1 MAITSDLDIVNAA
14 CALLS
19 VEPLQAMDE
28 ELPGGQAAQLLYAPI
43 IDLCL
48 GLAPWSFA
56 RRTRQCGL
64 LAGVTSS
71 LGFAHVHQLPADR
84 VGPPERLLADP
95 ARPAAAVW
103 AFDYDEEGRV
113 HSDSKI
119 LYAQYTARV
128 LPAMWHPVFRTAAI
142 HAVAA
147 GFCELLTG
155 NSTMAAELQARTFG
169 TPSEAY
175 RGGLMRAALS
185 ADARATPARNLPAG
199 SNPLLVAWATDGTRL
214 D

>member
-19 VEPLQAMDE
+19 VDPLQALTD
-28 ELPGGQAAQLLYAPI
+28 ELPGGQAAQTLYEPI

-48 GLAPWSFA
+48 GLTPWSFA
-56 RRTRQCGL
+56 RRTQQLGR
-64 LAGVTSS
+64 LAGVTSP
-71 LGFAHVHQLPADR
+71 LGFAHVHQLPANR

-95 ARPAAAVW
+95 SRPGSAVW

-113 HSDSKI
+113 HSDAEI

-128 LPAMWHPVFRTAAI
+128 LPAMWHPVFRAAVI

-155 NSTMAAELQARTFG
+155 NSSMAAEMQAKAFG

-175 RGGLMRAALS
+175 RGGMMRAALS
-185 ADARATPARNLPAG
+185 ADARATPARNLPAH
-199 SNPLLVAWATDGTRL
+199 SNPLLAAWGTDATGWR
-214 D
+214 